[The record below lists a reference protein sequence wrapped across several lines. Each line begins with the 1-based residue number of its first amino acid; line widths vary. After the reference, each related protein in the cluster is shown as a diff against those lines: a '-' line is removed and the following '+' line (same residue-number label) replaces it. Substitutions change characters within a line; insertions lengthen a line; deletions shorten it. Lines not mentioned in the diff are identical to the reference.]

1 MEENVLLFKNES
13 FKIIGAAMEVHR
25 VLGCGFVEIVYQEAL
40 EEEFKKRIIPY
51 EREKELLI
59 NYKGKN
65 LSKTFRADFICYN
78 SIILE
83 LKAVSDFT
91 EDHYAQIYSYLKAS
105 NMTLG
110 ILINFGKAN
119 LDYYRI
125 PASRKWKNQYN
136 SAEQSEGN

>member
-40 EEEFKKRIIPY
+40 EEEFKKRNIPY
-51 EREKELLI
+51 EREKELSI

-65 LSKTFRADFICYN
+65 LSKTFLADFICYN
-78 SIILE
+78 KIILE

-91 EDHYAQIYSYLKAS
+91 DDHYAQIYSYLKAS

-110 ILINFGKAN
+110 ILINFGKAK